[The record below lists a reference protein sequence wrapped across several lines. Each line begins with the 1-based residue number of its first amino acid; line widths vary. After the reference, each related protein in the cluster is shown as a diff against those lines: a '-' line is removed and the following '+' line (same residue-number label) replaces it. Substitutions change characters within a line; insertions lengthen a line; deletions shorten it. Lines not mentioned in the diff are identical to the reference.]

1 VRRFVYAPAVPRP
14 SLLLLLLPIVLGAC
28 SRDGDVMIP
37 APILVQDERLD
48 VTRVIA
54 EQDRTTSVEVLYA
67 TNRAPAPDGD
77 PAHYESHPGGVA
89 RLGRAEVRL
98 GEPGWSFADLV
109 ASDLTSRAEDEPRP
123 AQVTSIDEFGE
134 LGSAAADDAFVA
146 AIDER
151 VARSSTGEAVLYVPG
166 YRISF
171 NRTLTFMGGWAHYL
185 GRSSAVMTFAWPTG
199 TRAWSYL
206 TDCPRARAFVPDI
219 ERLIALV
226 AERSTAKRINLV
238 GFSCGSPLL
247 AEALVALRARHPA
260 EDADAL
266 QRRYRIANAIFI
278 AADIDLATFARE
290 HVPAVTTIARRTE
303 VYLSEDDLALKV
315 AAFLARAS
323 RLGRP
328 RFDELTRDDL
338 ETLAGNDRLIG
349 IDVAGVYGRHE
360 TTGMRGHGYWFANQ
374 RVSTDV
380 LLSMVYPFDPA
391 WRGLEH
397 GPGKG
402 LWTFPDDYPQRVG
415 TAVYEA
421 APQLR
426 RAPAA
431 PGTRSP

>member
-1 VRRFVYAPAVPRP
+1 MPRP
-14 SLLLLLLPIVLGAC
+14 PLFRLLIVLALVPCAC
-28 SRDGDVMIP
+28 SRERDVMIP
-37 APILVQDERLD
+37 PPILAQDERLD
-48 VTRVIA
+48 LTRAIA
-54 EQDRTTSVEVLYA
+54 ERDRTTTVDVLYA
-67 TNRAPAPDGD
+67 TNRAPAAEGD
-77 PAHYESHPGGVA
+77 PAHYESVPGDGA
-89 RLGRAEVRL
+89 LLGSAEVRL
-98 GEPGWSFADLV
+98 GEPGWTFDDLM
-109 ASDLTSRAEDEPRP
+109 ASDRTSRAEDDPRP
-123 AQVTSIDEFGE
+123 AQVTALRSFGK
-134 LGSAAADDAFVA
+134 LGDAAADDAFVA

-151 VARSSTGEAVLYVPG
+151 VSRSRTGEAVLYVPG

-219 ERLIALV
+219 ERLITLV
-226 AERSTAKRINLV
+226 AERSKARRLNLI

-247 AEALVALRARHPA
+247 AEALVALRARHPE

-278 AADIDLATFARE
+278 AADIDLETFARG
-290 HVPAVTTIARRTE
+290 HVPALTTIARRTE

-328 RFDELTRDDL
+328 RFDELTREDL
-338 ETLAGNDRLIG
+338 ETLASNDRLVG

-374 RVSTDV
+374 RVSSDV

-391 WRGLEH
+391 WRGLVH

-402 LWTFPDDYPQRVG
+402 LWTFPDDYPERVG
-415 TAVYEA
+415 RAVYDA
-421 APQLR
+421 APELR
-426 RAPAA
+426 REPAVA
-431 PGTRSP
+431 RP